1 MASSTQQ
8 KRQVPLGI
16 LMVVIGVVL
25 CILIAL
31 AASGAFTPKTAQQR
45 AIDAIQNQTPEQKRA
60 AIEARIEQ
68 IQSNPKMSDGMKG
81 QAIAML
87 RASEQR
93 VDHPNTAQ

>member
-1 MASSTQQ
+1 MDSSIQQ
-8 KRQVPLGI
+8 KRQSPLGI
-16 LMVVIGVVL
+16 LMVVIVAAL

-31 AASGAFTPKTAQQR
+31 AASGAFTPKTAAQR

-68 IQSNPKMSDGMKG
+68 IQSNPKMPDGMKG

-87 RASEQR
+87 KASEQR
-93 VDHPNTAQ
+93 ADHPNTPQ